1 MRHSEGEVPVKRSRS
16 ALILKLAVLAGLA
29 VLGISYVPQRS
40 SKPVAFAAGPGLD
53 GPDIELLEKQNKAF
67 ERIIQS
73 ITPGIVYIRTEQV
86 IRADQSPLFVDPLF
100 RQFFGDGFSQ
110 LPREQKQHALG
121 TGVIFDSNGYIITNN
136 HVIDDATAVEIM
148 LNDKKMFKAKVVG
161 TDPDTDIAVVKIDAK
176 NLPTVSVGDS
186 STLHVGDT
194 VKAFGNPFGL
204 NFTVTRGTVS
214 ALGRSQGRI
223 EAVQDFI
230 QTDAAINPGNS
241 GGALV
246 DIRGQMVGI
255 NTAILS
261 GNSGPGGE
269 GGFIG
274 IGFAIPINMAKRTV
288 ESLIK
293 TGKVTRG
300 YLGVSIGPV
309 TPELAQQFKVPD
321 TSGALVEDVSKGG
334 PADKAGL
341 KAGDVIRKF
350 DGRTVNGSDELLAMV
365 ANTNPGSPVT
375 LDILRNGQPQAVHA
389 TLEQRPAELA
399 YTAAARKA
407 PAEGPLRGLAVQN
420 ITPVIRKQLE
430 LPPDVHGVVVSNVDP
445 GSPAA
450 QYLEPGDVILS
461 INQQP
466 VNSVSEFNKLATEAK
481 GQTLLRV
488 LHQGSAAFVVIPDEH
503 GE

>member
-1 MRHSEGEVPVKRSRS
+1 
-16 ALILKLAVLAGLA
+16 
-29 VLGISYVPQRS
+29 
-40 SKPVAFAAGPGLD
+40 
-53 GPDIELLEKQNKAF
+53 
-67 ERIIQS
+67 
-73 ITPGIVYIRTEQV
+73 
-86 IRADQSPLFVDPLF
+86 
-100 RQFFGDGFSQ
+100 
-110 LPREQKQHALG
+110 
-121 TGVIFDSNGYIITNN
+121 
-136 HVIDDATAVEIM
+136 
-148 LNDKKMFKAKVVG
+148 
-161 TDPDTDIAVVKIDAK
+161 
-176 NLPTVSVGDS
+176 VSLGDS

-194 VKAFGNPFGL
+194 VMAFGNPFGL

-321 TSGALVEDVSKGG
+321 TSGALVEDVTKGG

-365 ANTNPGSPVT
+365 ANTNPGSTVT
-375 LDILRNGQPQAVHA
+375 LDILRNGQPLAVHA

-399 YTAAARKA
+399 YTGAARKT
-407 PAEGPLRGLAVQN
+407 PAEGPLRGVAVQN
-420 ITPVIRKQLE
+420 ITPAIRKQLE
-430 LPPDVHGVVVSNVDP
+430 LAPDVHGVVVSNIDP
-445 GSPAA
+445 SSPAA

-461 INQQP
+461 VNQQP
-466 VNSVSEFNKLATEAK
+466 VNSVAEFHKLAAEAK

-488 LHQGSAAFVVIPDEH
+488 LHQGSAAFVVIPDER